1 MTKKK
6 DFKKLLQK
14 SVTFINAS
22 YSWFLFDSFSQY
34 QLPIKKK
41 KKRVNNIKWTLWM
54 FYILYVIK
62 TQHINS
68 DLGLTYAETLKNLFP
83 AHL

>member
-1 MTKKK
+1 M
-6 DFKKLLQK
+6 LLILGFCLIL
-14 SVTFINAS
+14 SLSTN
-22 YSWFLFDSFSQY
+22 FL
-34 QLPIKKK
+34 LKK

-68 DLGLTYAETLKNLFP
+68 DLGLTYTETLKNLFP